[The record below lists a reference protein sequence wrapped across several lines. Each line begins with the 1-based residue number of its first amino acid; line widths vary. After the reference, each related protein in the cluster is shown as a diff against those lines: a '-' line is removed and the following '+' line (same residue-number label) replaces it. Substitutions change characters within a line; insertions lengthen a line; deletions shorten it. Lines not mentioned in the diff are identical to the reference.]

1 MSKSVQKLLEDEK
14 KAETL
19 QEQLEDKEQLLSEF
33 QLRLTTL
40 ETELQREQLRA
51 FNAETMVRNMQQSE
65 EDALQRAFESE
76 SNLVATLQQMQRLE
90 IEAKH
95 KAEVE
100 EREALKAVEME
111 LQHARKLTNLA
122 ERRATRAE
130 EDLLELR
137 GRWAL
142 KKAEIH
148 FTDEVIEVGASALIK
163 KATFRGAPVAVK
175 VYSSQISSRYV
186 AYYQQIS
193 REMEMVA
200 NLRHPNLVQFIG
212 ASLEEEF
219 IIVSELMAT
228 DLRKMITNGSITPAH
243 VHNISQDI
251 ICALNYLHLL
261 QPNPIIHKDI
271 KSDNVLLYPFA
282 GNHWKA
288 KVSNVY
294 SVPVSTSSPYTIY
307 DAPEASNP
315 PLHSPKMDI
324 YSFGVVLVEMLTG
337 KYQPSYSR
345 KDLIALVDPE
355 SHAQYY
361 SIVQQCLYEDRHSRP
376 SAQDIFTQL

>member
-1 MSKSVQKLLEDEK
+1 MSKSAQKQLDDEK
-14 KAETL
+14 KSETL
-19 QEQLEDKEQLLSEF
+19 QEQLQDNEQLLSEF
-33 QLRLTTL
+33 QLRVTTL
-40 ETELQREQLRA
+40 ENELQREQLRA

-76 SNLVATLQQMQRLE
+76 SDLVATLQQMQRLE

-100 EREALKAVEME
+100 ERKAVEME

-142 KKAEIH
+142 QKAEIH
-148 FTDEVIEVGASALIK
+148 FTDEIIEVGASALIK
-163 KATFRGAPVAVK
+163 KATFRGAPVAAK

-186 AYYQQIS
+186 AHYQQIS
-193 REMEMVA
+193 QEMEMVA

-228 DLRKMITNGSITPAH
+228 DLQKMITNGSITSAH
-243 VHNISQDI
+243 VHGISQDI

-261 QPNPIIHKDI
+261 QPNPIIHKDV
-271 KSDNVLLYPFA
+271 KSDNVLLYPLA
-282 GNHWKA
+282 DNHWKG
-288 KVSNVY
+288 KLSNVY
-294 SVPVSTSSPYTIY
+294 SVPVSTTSPYTTIY
-307 DAPEASNP
+307 DAPEANNP
-315 PLHSPKMDI
+315 TLHSPKMDI

-337 KYQPSYSR
+337 KYQASYSR
-345 KDLIALVDPE
+345 KDLIALVNSE
-355 SHAQYY
+355 SHARYY
-361 SIVQQCLYEDRHSRP
+361 SLVQQCLYEDRHSRP